1 MQPSDVEVAEGEAAV
16 LNCGPPMGRP
26 EPNVLWKKDGL
37 PINYTDPHY
46 NVRPTLLCLWW
57 YFDVLSLLKLQIHI
71 IKRCQFFSVIKQNHY
86 PLRVLWSL
94 IFIYFYMYSFIF
106 IIRKNVPSLS
116 FIKKYC
122 FYILYITRFLLA

>member
-46 NVRPTLLCLWW
+46 NVSPWW
-57 YFDVLSLLKLQIHI
+57 HFDTLSLLKLPIHI
-71 IKRCQFFSVIKQNHY
+71 IGRCQFFSVIKKNHY
-86 PLRVLWSL
+86 SLRVLWSL
-94 IFIYFYMYSFIF
+94 ISIYFYMYSLYLLL
-106 IIRKNVPSLS
+106 SLS
-116 FIKKYC
+116 FI
-122 FYILYITRFLLA
+122 